1 MLFILAVS
9 GTKSLVYFGAGGD
22 QAAVAVLACFGP
34 KIKRLNKS
42 NVLVCVP

>member
-22 QAAVAVLACFGP
+22 QAAVAGVAFFGP
-34 KIKRLNKS
+34 RITRLNKS